1 MTTSDTFTAEDLA
14 AGQQELAQKQA
25 AYIEG
30 LKAEGNQDLLRQ
42 VQEMELTGVYGASG
56 TLSIQSYVIYSVV
69 KIDLQYTDSGKK
81 VHFEGRG
88 WGVGVGAVE
97 SFGGGPFV
105 APEVLVGDCRFH
117 VQFGAASGGIAQ
129 VTVWRD
135 NFGALGQITAAAIGA
150 GASEMGGTGTWTW
163 A

>member
-1 MTTSDTFTAEDLA
+1 MTNATFTAQQLT

-25 AYIEG
+25 HYIEG
-30 LKAEGNQDLLRQ
+30 LKAEGNPDLLQQ
-42 VQEMELTGVYGASG
+42 VQTAATGTYGASG
-56 TLSIQSYVIYSVV
+56 TLSIQSYLIYSVV
-69 KIDLQYTDSGKK
+69 RIDLEYTDSKKK
-81 VHFEGRG
+81 VHFEGRA
-88 WGVGVGAVE
+88 WGVGAGAVE

-105 APEVLVGDCRFH
+105 APEVLVGDCGFH

-129 VTVWRD
+129 VTCWRD

-150 GASEMGGTGTWTW
+150 GATEMGGTGTWTW